1 LRLTHLSEENMA
13 DTPSDQPAIG
23 RRNFL
28 KGVTLGGAAA
38 LAGTEARALP
48 APPKA
53 IAATLPGPKL
63 IAAETIPPD
72 PDPVLQSSSGG
83 DFMVDVLKTLDIDY
97 LAVTCGSTFRGL
109 HEAVVNYGN
118 NTKPE
123 VITCNHEEIGVAM
136 AHGYAKMEG
145 KPMAA
150 ACHGTVGLQH
160 ATMANVQRLVRP
172 CAGLRHD
179 RQYPRSRQAF
189 RAPVPNG
196 HTPPSIPHSSFVI
209 SPNGTISR

>member
-1 LRLTHLSEENMA
+1 MA

-123 VITCNHEEIGVAM
+123 VITCNHEKLASPWRMATPRWKANRWRRPAM
-136 AHGYAKMEG
+136 APSVCSTPPWRMYNAWCDRVPVYVMIGNILEADKRFERRCR
-145 KPMAA
+145 MA
-150 ACHGTVGLQH
+150 T
-160 ATMANVQRLVRP
+160 
-172 CAGLRHD
+172 LRH
-179 RQYPRSRQAF
+179 RSRTH
-189 RAPVPNG
+189 R
-196 HTPPSIPHSSFVI
+196 S
-209 SPNGTISR
+209 